1 MIERMVKKGKI
12 MGVSFKLALKYL
24 KKNKKRS
31 IGAIVAITIA
41 TMLLISVVSVFNV
54 YQNYM
59 IEVERSKE
67 NWEARFNNISY
78 EKLYGFEENS
88 DIKDISIVQNLGTIL
103 LENEKSN
110 VTQYVDLK
118 AYEQNAFKN
127 LGVKLIEGRLPSK
140 DGEIVVSK
148 NFIGDLENIKLND
161 KSYKIVGV
169 IEPTKYEN
177 ISFDD
182 ITISAITYLD
192 KEKLKK
198 DSSIDVFV
206 NFYNNKNVYEVSKEL
221 ATVLKLY
228 SGDEVASESIEFNTE
243 LLHYYSIWDMNSEED
258 KIIITIMSLL
268 IVLIVLISIAL
279 VFSIFNISMRERKK
293 EFAIL
298 NSIGATRKQILKVVL
313 CEAGIILVISLLIAI
328 ILTILLIQITS
339 NYFDSLL
346 SRMDIYLVDAYN
358 NIISATWLIVP
369 VILIAVATFI
379 GTIIPAMKIKNISVI
394 EAIKGKSTTK
404 EKINIS
410 SKSGESIEKILTR
423 RNKKLNPY
431 RHRIIIFSFT
441 ISIFLLLLTQGYS
454 KNINIVLDNKYICN
468 YTVSVPSEYAEEL
481 KQEFIE
487 TNTVKAMYSS
497 VYNRLYTQLED
508 EDINVSLK
516 QAIAKCP
523 ELEEQIFYTSTENEL
538 DCNIYAVSDSELETY
553 LKKIG
558 IKQLKD
564 NECILI
570 NYSNAKTDYYD
581 GVYMTNYAEGNN
593 IEVYSKS
600 KSDGTFELNSMNNLK
615 NFDDIDITEYGDNQ
629 RKVKLNIAKVA
640 SELPDAIKPNTP
652 EIPSLCIVVKESSLN
667 NVEKFLIGQF
677 MDENEEM
684 NYQNLQT
691 TIDVYAENREL
702 LDETIEKIK
711 IVHNIE
717 DLTGVYLE
725 PDYDMEKI
733 EITKVFLRLLTLLI
747 FTITLINI
755 INIIVSDIAIRKQY
769 FSILISIGMTK
780 KQLVIMIL
788 SEYMKYFIISLLL
801 GAIFSLAATYW
812 VYKQIYNN
820 ELYLFK
826 IPFEGLVTVIAI
838 FIVILMVIR
847 NYIYKNTKKN
857 SIIDDIRNERY

>member
-1 MIERMVKKGKI
+1 

-41 TMLLISVVSVFNV
+41 TMLLISVVSVFSI

-127 LGVKLIEGRLPSK
+127 LGVKLIGGRLPSK

-148 NFIGDLENIKLND
+148 NFIGDVENIKLNN
-161 KSYKIVGV
+161 KSYKIVGI

-192 KEKLKK
+192 KDNLKK
-198 DSSIDVFV
+198 DSSIDVCV
-206 NFYNNKNVYEVSKEL
+206 NFYNNKNVYEVSKEI

-228 SGDEVASESIEFNTE
+228 PGDKVASENIEFNTE

-258 KIIITIMSLL
+258 KIIITIVSSLV
-268 IVLIVLISIAL
+268 VLIVLISIAL

-328 ILTILLIQITS
+328 VLTILLILLTL
-339 NYFDSLL
+339 NYFDRLL
-346 SRMDIYLVDAYN
+346 SRMDIYLADAYN
-358 NIISATWLIVP
+358 NISATWLIVP

-394 EAIKGKSTTK
+394 EAIKGKSTTEK
-404 EKINIS
+404 KINIS

-423 RNKKLNPY
+423 RNKKLNSY

-454 KNINIVLDNKYICN
+454 KNINIVLDNKYMCN

-487 TNTVKAMYSS
+487 TNNVEAMYSY
-497 VYNRLYTQLED
+497 VYDRLYTQLED

-516 QAIAKCP
+516 KAIAKCP

-538 DCNIYAVSDSELETY
+538 DCNIYAVSDNELETY
-553 LKKIG
+553 LKQIG
-558 IKQLKD
+558 MKQLKD

-581 GVYMTNYAEGNN
+581 GVYVTNYAEGDN

-600 KSDGTFELNSMNNLK
+600 KSDGTFELNAMNNLK
-615 NFDDIDITEYGDNQ
+615 NSDDIDITEYGDNQ
-629 RKVKLNIAKVA
+629 RKVRLNIAKVA
-640 SELPDAIKPNTP
+640 SELPSAIKPNSP

-667 NVEKFLIGQF
+667 NAEKFLIGQF
-677 MDENEEM
+677 MDENKEM

-691 TIDVYAENREL
+691 TIDVYTENREL
-702 LDETIEKIK
+702 LDEAIEKIK

-717 DLTGVYLE
+717 DLTGRYLE
-725 PDYDMEKI
+725 PDYDIEKI
-733 EITKVFLRLLTLLI
+733 EITKVFLRLLTILI

-780 KQLVIMIL
+780 KQLVRMIL

-812 VYKQIYNN
+812 GYKQIYNN

>member
-1 MIERMVKKGKI
+1 MV
-12 MGVSFKLALKYL
+12 VSFKLALKYL

-31 IGAIVAITIA
+31 IGAIITITIA

-67 NWEARFNNISY
+67 NWETRFNNISY

-103 LENEKSN
+103 LENDKSN

-127 LGVKLIEGRLPSK
+127 LDVKLIEGRLPSK
-140 DGEIVVSK
+140 YGEIVVSK
-148 NFIGDLENIKLND
+148 NFIGDVENIKLND

-177 ISFDD
+177 ISFND

-198 DSSIDVFV
+198 DSSVDVYV
-206 NFYNNKNVYEVSKEL
+206 NFYNNKNVYEVSKEI

-228 SGDEVASESIEFNTE
+228 PGDEVANESIQFNTE
-243 LLHYYSIWDMNSEED
+243 LLHYYSVWDMNSEED
-258 KIIITIMSLL
+258 KIIITVMSLL
-268 IVLIVLISIAL
+268 IVLIVSISIAL
-279 VFSIFNISMRERKK
+279 VFSIFNISMRERNK

-298 NSIGATRKQILKVVL
+298 NSIGATRKQILKMIL

-328 ILTILLIQITS
+328 ILTTLLILLTS

-346 SRMDIYLVDAYN
+346 SRMDIYLADAYN
-358 NIISATWLIVP
+358 NIISATCLAVP
-369 VILIAVATFI
+369 VILIAIATFI
-379 GTIIPAMKIKNISVI
+379 GTIIPVMKIKNMSVI
-394 EAIKGKSTTK
+394 EVIKGNSTTK
-404 EKINIS
+404 KRINIS

-431 RHRIIIFSFT
+431 RHKIIIFSFT

-468 YTVSVPSEYAEEL
+468 YTVSVPSEYAEEI
-481 KQEFIE
+481 KQEFIG
-487 TNTVKAMYSS
+487 TNTVQAFYSY
-497 VYNRLYTQLED
+497 VYDRLYTQLED

-516 QAIAKCP
+516 QAITKCS
-523 ELEEQIFYTSTENEL
+523 ELEEQIFYTSTANEL
-538 DCNIYAVSDSELETY
+538 DCNIYAVSDNELETY

-558 IKQLKD
+558 IKELKD

-581 GVYMTNYAEGNN
+581 GVYMTNYAEGDN
-593 IEVYSKS
+593 IEVYLKS
-600 KSDGTFELNSMNNLK
+600 KSDGAFELNSMNDLK
-615 NFDDIDITEYGDNQ
+615 KFDDIDIIEYGDNQ
-629 RKVKLNIAKVA
+629 RKIKLNIAKVV
-640 SELPDAIKPNTP
+640 SELPSAIKPNTP
-652 EIPSLCIVVKESSLN
+652 EIPNLCIVVKESSLN

-677 MDENEEM
+677 MNEDEER

-702 LDETIEKIK
+702 LDEAIEKIK
-711 IVHNIE
+711 IVHNVE
-717 DLTGVYLE
+717 DLTWVYLE
-725 PDYDMEKI
+725 PEYDIEKI
-733 EITKVFLRLLTLLI
+733 EITKVFLGILTILI

-755 INIIVSDIAIRKQY
+755 INIIISDIAIRKQY
-769 FSILISIGMTK
+769 FSILISIGMIK
-780 KQLVIMIL
+780 KQLAKIIL

-801 GAIFSLAATYW
+801 GTISSLTVTYW
-812 VYKQIYNN
+812 FYKHIYNN

-826 IPFEGLVTVIAI
+826 IPFEGVVTVVII

-847 NYIYKNTKKN
+847 NCIYKNTKKN

>member
-1 MIERMVKKGKI
+1 
-12 MGVSFKLALKYL
+12 MGASFKLALKYL

-88 DIKDISIVQNLGTIL
+88 DIKDILIVQNLGTIL

-148 NFIGDLENIKLND
+148 NFIGDVENIKLNN
-161 KSYKIVGV
+161 KSYKIVGI

-192 KEKLKK
+192 KDNLKK
-198 DSSIDVFV
+198 DSSIDVCV
-206 NFYNNKNVYEVSKEL
+206 NFYNNKNVYEVSKEI

-228 SGDEVASESIEFNTE
+228 PGDEVASENIEFNTE
-243 LLHYYSIWDMNSEED
+243 LLHYYSIWDINSEED
-258 KIIITIMSLL
+258 KIIITIVSSLV
-268 IVLIVLISIAL
+268 VLIVSISIAL

-298 NSIGATRKQILKVVL
+298 NSIGATRKQILKVIL

-328 ILTILLIQITS
+328 VLTILLILLTS
-339 NYFDSLL
+339 NYFDKLL
-346 SRMDIYLVDAYN
+346 SKMDIYLADAYN
-358 NIISATWLIVP
+358 NISATWLIVP

-379 GTIIPAMKIKNISVI
+379 GTIIPAIKIKNISVI
-394 EAIKGKSTTK
+394 EAIKGKSTTEK
-404 EKINIS
+404 KINIS

-454 KNINIVLDNKYICN
+454 KNINIVLDNKYMCN

-487 TNTVKAMYSS
+487 TNNVKAMYSY
-497 VYNRLYTQLED
+497 VYDRLYTQLED

-538 DCNIYAVSDSELETY
+538 DCNIYAVSDNELETY

-581 GVYMTNYAEGNN
+581 GVYMTNYEEGDN

-600 KSDGTFELNSMNNLK
+600 KSDGTFELNSMDNLK
-615 NFDDIDITEYGDNQ
+615 NFDDIDVTEYGDNQ

-640 SELPDAIKPNTP
+640 SELPNTIKLNTS

-667 NVEKFLIGQF
+667 NIEKFLIGQF
-677 MDENEEM
+677 MNENEEM

-702 LDETIEKIK
+702 LDEAIEKIK
-711 IVHNIE
+711 IVHNIG

-725 PDYDMEKI
+725 PDYDIEKI
-733 EITKVFLRLLTLLI
+733 EITKVFLRLLTILI

-780 KQLVIMIL
+780 KQLVRMIL

-838 FIVILMVIR
+838 FIIILMVTR